1 MRTVIL
7 TSSNIVGT
15 GNNTLEYNFP
25 TTATFRNDYIAVAS
39 VSLYYSWFNISQA
52 FANNTFSYRWGTTTF
67 GPYTIPDGLY
77 EVSDL
82 NDYLQ
87 TIFIDNSHYLV
98 DKATGLN
105 VYFGEFVINPAQYS
119 VQINLY
125 SVPSVVG
132 EIPSADYTIPSGW
145 AYPPGAGTSLGLSL
159 GLQLGALL
167 GYTTDQVG
175 VFAIDITLT
184 ATSVDF
190 SQRNT
195 GATVIPPYIQYSV
208 QSNTAPN
215 IQPNSTVLISVDGV
229 DNPYSAPTG
238 VIYAFSPNVAVG
250 DIIVEKPPQLCWVK
264 LREGQFRSLRVKLLG
279 SFSQSGLSIR
289 DPAMTIIMAIA
300 DEQEALGFQKT
311 K

>member
-1 MRTVIL
+1 M
-7 TSSNIVGT
+7 
-15 GNNTLEYNFP
+15 
-25 TTATFRNDYIAVAS
+25 VAGS
-39 VSLYYSWFNISQA
+39 
-52 FANNTFSYRWGTTTF
+52 
-67 GPYTIPDGLY
+67 
-77 EVSDL
+77 
-82 NDYLQ
+82 
-87 TIFIDNSHYLV
+87 
-98 DKATGLN
+98 
-105 VYFGEFVINPAQYS
+105 
-119 VQINLY
+119 
-125 SVPSVVG
+125 
-132 EIPSADYTIPSGW
+132 
-145 AYPPGAGTSLGLSL
+145 SLGFDLS
-159 GLQLGALL
+159 LQLGALL
-167 GYTTDQVG
+167 GYTAPQAGLVNITSSG
-175 VFAIDITLT
+175 VRIL
-184 ATSVDF
+184 
-190 SQRNT
+190 QQT
-195 GATVIPPYIQYSV
+195 GYGAIPPYIQYSV

>member
-25 TTATFRNDYIAVAS
+25 TTATFKNDYIAVAS

-52 FANNTFSYRWGTTTF
+52 FDNNTFIYEWGNTQF

-87 TIFIDNSHYLV
+87 TIFIANKHYLV
-98 DKATGLN
+98 DSAGQN
-105 VYFGEFVINPAQYS
+105 VYFAEFIINPAQYA
-119 VQINLY
+119 VQINTY
-125 SVPSVVG
+125 SVPTVVG
-132 EIPSADYTIPSGW
+132 ETTGYTVPAGFV
-145 AYPPGAGTSLGLSL
+145 YPTGAGTSVGLYLSRN
-159 GLQLGALL
+159 LGALL
-167 GYTTDQVG
+167 GFTAPQTGTSTSPAVTISATNVDILQV
-175 VFAIDITLT
+175 
-184 ATSVDF
+184 
-190 SQRNT
+190 
-195 GATVIPPYIQYSV
+195 ATVGAIPPYKQYSV
-208 QSNTAPN
+208 QSNSAPN

-279 SFSQSGLSIR
+279 SFSQSGLSIK